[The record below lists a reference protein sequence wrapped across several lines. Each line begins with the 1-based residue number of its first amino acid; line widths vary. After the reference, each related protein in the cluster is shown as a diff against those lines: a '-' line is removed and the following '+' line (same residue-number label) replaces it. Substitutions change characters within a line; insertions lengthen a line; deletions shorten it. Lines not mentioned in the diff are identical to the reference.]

1 LRSLDTL
8 QPLGTLVLR
17 LVLGAVMVAH
27 GYPKVFGGI
36 SHHVESVA
44 HIGLPGWLAYFSAAA
59 EFVGGLLLIIGLFS
73 RLAALAVGVNMLV
86 AVFGVHWRNGF
97 LGQGNYQFPLALAA
111 IAFALIFSGAGPI
124 SLDYAVRAKA
134 GGKKGGKTK

>member
-1 LRSLDTL
+1 MRSLDSL
-8 QPLGTLVLR
+8 QPLGILALR

-27 GYPKVFGGI
+27 GYPKVFGGL

-59 EFVGGLLLIIGLFS
+59 EFAGGLLLIVGLFT
-73 RLAALAVGVNMLV
+73 RFAALAVCVNMLV
-86 AVFGVHWRNGF
+86 AVFGVHFKNGF

-111 IAFALIFSGAGPI
+111 MAFAVIFSGAEVI
-124 SLDYAVRAKA
+124 SLDHALRSKAKRKA
-134 GGKKGGKTK
+134 K